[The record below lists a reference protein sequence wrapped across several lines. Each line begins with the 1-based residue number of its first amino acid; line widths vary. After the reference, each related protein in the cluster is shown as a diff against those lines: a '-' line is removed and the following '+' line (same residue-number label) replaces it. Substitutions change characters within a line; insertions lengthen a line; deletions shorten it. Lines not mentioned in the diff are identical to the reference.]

1 MPSTVDST
9 GTRAGLAA
17 ILTGIFFSL
26 STWVMTAALFGAIF
40 LFAEESNQ
48 WTASGLMTALVLAA
62 LFIIRRFIADR
73 LGADAHLDAT
83 AKTAVDRLPLD
94 VVLHLHDFTSV
105 STAELLQ
112 ASLASSRGRFLLA
125 QMAARSEVV
134 WECLRETAAGLDAS
148 AFLDEAMRRLPEF
161 NKKMISAPYI
171 LYLLFEKSPQ
181 SAELLN
187 GLDLSLDDLKT
198 MLRWEK
204 FHTLLPGRHS
214 FFSPHVLIRTFG
226 GLEKSWMLG
235 YTSAL
240 DRLANEITNSILWKD
255 NRAVVLHMSLI
266 EEAHRIL
273 ARQANHNILVVGPQ
287 GVGKTTFVENAL
299 YQLRRSE
306 VKESKSTTRI
316 LTLRTAELLSGG
328 APSDTFLLQA
338 LRQAE
343 KTGHYVLV
351 IENIALLLASA
362 DSKVLTVLQKLLE
375 TKNIS
380 VIGTARTEDYHDVI
394 KRSTA
399 VESLFSVLPLEEP
412 KDEEVLAVLME
423 QHFRLEHHLHVT
435 VTYKALQAILT
446 LTRRY
451 LGKGA
456 FPGKAVSV
464 MTDAMA
470 AARKARVSAV
480 IEPHIREIVS
490 RTSHV
495 DVTGVKEGE
504 RDRLMKLEETMRAT
518 VIGQEAAV
526 HAVASALKRARL
538 DVGAGKRPLGTFL
551 FLGPTGVG
559 KTQTA
564 KTLAAVYFGAADPSV
579 PANGRAGR
587 MIRLDMNEYS
597 TEASI
602 EGILGSPQAGR
613 DHAEGF
619 LTKRI
624 QDQPFSL
631 LLLDEMEKAHPSVVN
646 LFLQV
651 LDEGVLIDHHGVKT
665 DFRNTIIIATSNAG
679 ALFIRDLVSKN
690 PTVDPETF
698 KKAVTDTV
706 LAQKIFSPEFINR
719 FDEVVLF
726 QPLSLA
732 DAEKVALLQ
741 IREIIAD
748 IQQKRGIIVKV
759 EEPLIREIVERGYS
773 AEFGARA
780 MRRVITQEIEDRIAE
795 ELLKHDLKRGETM
808 VIGLGKGQAPS
819 A

>member
-1 MPSTVDST
+1 MASTIDIT
-9 GTRAGLAA
+9 GTRTCLAA
-17 ILTGIFFSL
+17 ILTGLFFSL
-26 STWVMTAALFGAIF
+26 ATWLGTAVLFGAIF
-40 LFAEESNQ
+40 LFAEESSQ
-48 WTASGLMTALVLAA
+48 WTAAGLLAALILAA
-62 LFIIRRFIADR
+62 LFIIRRFIVDR
-73 LGADAHLDAT
+73 LGDDAHLALN
-83 AKTAVDRLPLD
+83 AKTAADRLPLD
-94 VVLHLHDFTSV
+94 LVVHLHDFTSV
-105 STAELLQ
+105 STAELLRS
-112 ASLASSRGRFLLA
+112 ALTSSRGRFLLA
-125 QMAARSEVV
+125 QMAARPEVA
-134 WECLRETAAGLDAS
+134 WECLRETAQDLDAS
-148 AFLDEAMRRLPEF
+148 AFLDEAAQRLPEF
-161 NKKMISAPYI
+161 GKKMISAPYI
-171 LYLLFEKSPQ
+171 LYLLFEKSPL
-181 SAELLN
+181 SAEFLN
-187 GLDLSLDDLKT
+187 GLDLSLQDLKA
-198 MLRWEK
+198 MLTWEK
-204 FHTLLPGRHS
+204 FHTLMPKKHMM
-214 FFSPHVLIRTFG
+214 FSPHVLIRTFG

-240 DRLANEITNSILWKD
+240 DRLTSEITSEILWKD
-255 NRAVVLHMSLI
+255 DRSVLLHAPMI

-380 VIGTARTEDYHDVI
+380 VIGIARTEDYHDVI

-412 KDEEVLAVLME
+412 KDEEILAVLME
-423 QHFRLEHHLHVT
+423 QHFRLEHALHVT

-451 LGKGA
+451 LGRGA

-470 AARKARVSAV
+470 AAHKARVSAV

-495 DVTGVKEGE
+495 DVTDVKEGE
-504 RDRLMKLEETMRAT
+504 RDRLLKLEETMRAS
-518 VIGQEAAV
+518 VIGQEVAV

-564 KTLAAVYFGAADPSV
+564 KTLAEVYFGAAD
-579 PANGRAGR
+579 R

-602 EGILGSPQAGR
+602 EGILGSPQAGK

-679 ALFIRDLVSKN
+679 ALFIRDFVSKN
-690 PTVDPETF
+690 PTVDPGTF

-719 FDEVVLF
+719 FDEVVVF

-732 DAEKVALLQ
+732 DATKVAFLQ
-741 IREIIAD
+741 IREVVAD
-748 IQQKRGIIVKV
+748 ILKKRGIIVQV
-759 EEPLIREIVERGYS
+759 EEPLIRQIVARGYS

-780 MRRVITQEIEDRIAE
+780 MRRVITQELEDRIAE
-795 ELLKHDLKRGETM
+795 ELLKRDLKRGETI
-808 VIGLGKGQAPS
+808 VIGLKAQ
-819 A
+819 